1 MKDFV
6 ITCSSTCD
14 MNPYFLRKHNMY
26 YVSFYY
32 YLDGNKYYDNFF
44 KEHSVSEFYERI
56 KTQEVKT
63 SQPDPEQYRD
73 LWNKLIEQGYD
84 ILHIELDSGISGAMN
99 SALIAKSI
107 VEEQNKNSRIFIVD
121 SLTATCGYG
130 LLLDKLHEF
139 KNSGNN
145 IEDTY
150 RYAESLKHNI
160 NIIFMVKNLD
170 QLIKGGRVSKVAG
183 GIGKILNIIP
193 ILHVDVNGKL
203 ENIYKTRGF
212 TNAMDEIINIMKKNI
227 NPNDKIMLAHSDCLD
242 DIKIFLSKIKNE
254 FPNAIYE
261 DDVITDIGTVI
272 GAHTG
277 KDCLVVSYIGDGRV

>member
-1 MKDFV
+1 MKDFI

-44 KEHSVSEFYERI
+44 KEHSVNEYYEKI
-56 KTQEVKT
+56 KTQDVKT

-73 LWNKLIEQGYD
+73 LWNKLINQGYD
-84 ILHIELDSGISGAMN
+84 ILHIELDSSISGAMN
-99 SALIAKSI
+99 SALIAKSM
-107 VEEQNKNSRIFIVD
+107 VEEQNKDVKIYVVD

-130 LLLDKLHEF
+130 LLLDKLYEY
-139 KNSGNN
+139 KNLGNS

-150 RYAESLKHNI
+150 NYAEELKHNI

-193 ILHVDVNGKL
+193 ILHVDANGKL
-203 ENIYKTRGF
+203 ESISKTRGF
-212 TNAMDEIINIMKKNI
+212 NNAMDEIILTMSKNI
-227 NPNDKIMLAHSDCLD
+227 NPNDKIMLAHSNCQS
-242 DIKIFLSKIKNE
+242 DIELFLSKIKNK
-254 FPNAIYE
+254 FPDAIYDE
-261 DDVITDIGTVI
+261 DVITNIGTVI

-277 KDCLVVSYIGDGRV
+277 KDCLVVSYIGNGRI

>member
-1 MKDFV
+1 MKDFI

-32 YLDGNKYYDNFF
+32 YLDGKKYYDNFF
-44 KEHSVSEFYERI
+44 KEHSVSEFYEKI
-56 KTQEVKT
+56 KTQDVKT

-73 LWNKLIEQGYD
+73 LWNKLIDQGND

-99 SALIAKSI
+99 SALIAKSM
-107 VEEQNKNSRIFIVD
+107 VEEQKKDAKIYVVD
-121 SLTATCGYG
+121 SLAATCGYG
-130 LLLDKLHEF
+130 LLLDKLFDF
-139 KNSGNN
+139 KNKGNS

-150 RYAESLKHNI
+150 KYAEELKHNI

-203 ENIYKTRGF
+203 ESINKTRGF
-212 TNAMDEIINIMKKNI
+212 NNAIEEIIATMKKNI
-227 NPNDKIMLAHSDCLD
+227 NPKDKIMLAHSDCLS
-242 DIKIFLSKIKNE
+242 DIELLLTKIKSE
-254 FPNAIYE
+254 FPNAIYDE
-261 DDVITDIGTVI
+261 DVITDIGTVI

>member
-1 MKDFV
+1 MKDFI

-44 KEHSVSEFYERI
+44 KEHSVSDFYERI

-73 LWNKLIEQGYD
+73 LWNKLIDQGYD

-99 SALIAKSI
+99 SALIAKSM
-107 VEEQNKNSRIFIVD
+107 VAEQHKDSKILVVD

-130 LLLDKLHEF
+130 LLLDKLYEF
-139 KNSGNN
+139 KNQGNS

-150 RYAESLKHNI
+150 KYAEELKHNI

-203 ENIYKTRGF
+203 ENINKTRGF
-212 TNAMDEIINIMKKNI
+212 NNAMDEIISTMKKNI
-227 NPNDKIMLAHSDCLD
+227 YPNDKIMLAHSNCLS
-242 DIKIFLSKIKNE
+242 DIELFLSKIKNE
-254 FPNAIYE
+254 FPNAIYDE
-261 DDVITDIGTVI
+261 DVITDIGTVI

-277 KDCLVVSYIGDGRV
+277 KDCLVVSYIGNGRV

>member
-1 MKDFV
+1 MKDFI

-32 YLDGNKYYDNFF
+32 YLEGNKYYDNFF
-44 KEHSVSEFYERI
+44 KEHSVSEYYERI

-73 LWNKLIEQGYD
+73 LWNKLIDQGYD

-99 SALIAKSI
+99 SALIAKSM
-107 VEEQNKNSRIFIVD
+107 VEEQKKDAKIFVVD

-130 LLLDKLHEF
+130 LLLDKLYEF
-139 KNSGNN
+139 KNQGHS

-150 RYAESLKHNI
+150 NYAEELKHNI

-203 ENIYKTRGF
+203 ENINKTRGF
-212 TNAMDEIINIMKKNI
+212 NNAMDEIISTMKNNI
-227 NPNDKIMLAHSDCLD
+227 NPKDKIMLAHSDCLS
-242 DIKIFLSKIKNE
+242 DIELFLSKIKNE
-254 FPNAIYE
+254 FPDGIYD

-277 KDCLVVSYIGDGRV
+277 KDCLVVSYIGKGRV